1 MKVDDILR
9 IQKLASRI
17 RTVSV
22 ISLEGEVCEL
32 GEEGVRDLLE
42 IQQEQAMEI
51 ERIAARILKSVTV
64 R

>member
-1 MKVDDILR
+1 MR

-22 ISLEGEVCEL
+22 ISQEGEVCEL

-42 IQQEQAMEI
+42 IQQEQAMEMN
-51 ERIAARILKSVTV
+51 ALQLVF
-64 R
+64 